1 MKRRSRREPR
11 GPQRTD
17 YSLMASG
24 IGEENGDLAPRGGD
38 RLGAGFDQ
46 PRNVALV
53 DMRATD
59 ETDDLRPRRARQ

>member
-1 MKRRSRREPR
+1 LQPDGVR
-11 GPQRTD
+11 
-17 YSLMASG
+17 